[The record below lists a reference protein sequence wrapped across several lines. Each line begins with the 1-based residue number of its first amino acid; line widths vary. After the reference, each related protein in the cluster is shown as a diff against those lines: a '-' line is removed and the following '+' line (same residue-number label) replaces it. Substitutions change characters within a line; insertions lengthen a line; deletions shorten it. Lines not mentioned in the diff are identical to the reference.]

1 MTSCSA
7 PTRAPG
13 LLGASSEEEAA
24 FQVQMQTA
32 VCFLQLR
39 VTHVGTRK
47 PLLCLDSL
55 SPNPNLGKAAL
66 SSLNTRLW
74 VAGARKGRET
84 NDIQREQ
91 GPEQRGN
98 SGWEIFFFFFFLPG
112 KAPAAIWLRG
122 LLLNLWIVVCL
133 FFSSLQLI
141 IFIKFPATNCAGS
154 GSRQT
159 CAASTSSRPGSR
171 FPFQGGSSIA
181 LVLSARSPSPRAF
194 TSGCLRQPFSCSS
207 RCQTD

>member
-1 MTSCSA
+1 MSRGLAPHRAALLMTSCSA

-98 SGWEIFFFFFFLPG
+98 SGWEIFFFFFFSPWQGSCGHLAEGAVIKP
-112 KAPAAIWLRG
+112 LD
-122 LLLNLWIVVCL
+122 CSL
-133 FFSSLQLI
+133 FVF
-141 IFIKFPATNCAGS
+141 
-154 GSRQT
+154 
-159 CAASTSSRPGSR
+159 
-171 FPFQGGSSIA
+171 
-181 LVLSARSPSPRAF
+181 
-194 TSGCLRQPFSCSS
+194 
-207 RCQTD
+207 